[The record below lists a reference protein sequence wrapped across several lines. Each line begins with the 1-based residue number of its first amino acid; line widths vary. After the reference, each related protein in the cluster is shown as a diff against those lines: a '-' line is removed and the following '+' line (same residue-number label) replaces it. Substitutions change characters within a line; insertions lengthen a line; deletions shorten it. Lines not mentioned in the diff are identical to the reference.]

1 MRIGESR
8 HSAKNEAREERK
20 AQGKDLSAV
29 NVRVDTIH
37 SYNTYRTYMEHCG
50 HFIDWCL
57 ENKGV
62 NKYASLN
69 KIEKYAKEYLAYREE
84 KGLSLYTLKAE
95 KAALGKLY
103 IKEIDYKFKE
113 ARTIDKITRSRQ
125 DTERQKHFSEERNKD
140 LVNIA
145 KATGGRREDIS
156 KLTPQ
161 NFFTDSK
168 NNLWVRFEESKGGRD
183 RVAPV
188 LPQYQNSIKEFI
200 QTKERNECL
209 FDKIHNAADIH
220 AYRREYAQELY
231 NLVKDNKEKASQY
244 ALIYPTRDRT
254 GYDTY
259 YARGD
264 KKTAFRGL
272 KDNIYI
278 VSQAL
283 GHNRLSVTVNHY
295 LK

>member
-103 IKEIDYKFKE
+103 SKEIDYKFK
-113 ARTIDKITRSRQ
+113 
-125 DTERQKHFSEERNKD
+125 
-140 LVNIA
+140 
-145 KATGGRREDIS
+145 
-156 KLTPQ
+156 
-161 NFFTDSK
+161 
-168 NNLWVRFEESKGGRD
+168 NNR
-183 RVAPV
+183 
-188 LPQYQNSIKEFI
+188 
-200 QTKERNECL
+200 
-209 FDKIHNAADIH
+209 
-220 AYRREYAQELY
+220 
-231 NLVKDNKEKASQY
+231 
-244 ALIYPTRDRT
+244 
-254 GYDTY
+254 
-259 YARGD
+259 
-264 KKTAFRGL
+264 
-272 KDNIYI
+272 
-278 VSQAL
+278 
-283 GHNRLSVTVNHY
+283 
-295 LK
+295 